1 MRHGYGDVPQRGCS
15 VMALEPWCRTLKG
28 RSARTGAGCYHASAL
43 RCSGVAKVTE
53 IECLT
58 SVLIGHS
65 PFGG

>member
-1 MRHGYGDVPQRGCS
+1 
-15 VMALEPWCRTLKG
+15 MALEPWCRTLKG